1 MELGW
6 YITMMLIYDSVIVIS
21 GGVAV
26 FSLGDMII
34 YNRRKRKVFFEEQH
48 MLLQQRLAEARV
60 AAAHGTA
67 DEDQMLLLNRERA
80 AEEAEQVRKRKKGLW
95 NAFKGLFNI
104 EGLSEEDRGSKL
116 DLLGEEGL
124 RKMGTESS
132 EPKSVEGLSAPKEEK
147 PSLGIIQAVEDK
159 RRDGERELQERGMKG
174 GPLDTIAEQAITAG
188 KSKGGW
194 TSWMTS
200 R

>member
-1 MELGW
+1 
-6 YITMMLIYDSVIVIS
+6 MLIYDSTIVIS

-26 FSLGDMII
+26 FSLGDMMI
-34 YNRRKRKVFFEEQH
+34 YNRRKRKLFFEEQH
-48 MLLQQRLAEARV
+48 MLLKQRLAEARE

-67 DEDQMLLLNRERA
+67 DGDQMLLLNRERA
-80 AEEAEQVRKRKKGLW
+80 AEEAEQARKAKKGPW
-95 NAFKGLFNI
+95 KAFQNLFTI
-104 EGLSEEDRGSKL
+104 EGLSEEDKGSKL
-116 DLLGEEGL
+116 DVLGEEGL
-124 RKMGTESS
+124 KKLGAESS
-132 EPKSVEGLSAPKEEK
+132 VLESVERSSSPEEEK

-174 GPLDTIAEQAITAG
+174 GPLDTIAEQAIVAG

-194 TSWMTS
+194 ISWMTS